1 MQVCIHTRKWTRLNA
16 NDQREPGDNPKYLQV
31 YQQAYC
37 LTLGEKKIANNFRT
51 SIFHQHTTFFF
62 FACKTRLPQLQRACR
77 AQSQQ
82 KASNA
87 PSPEH
92 KPTDQGVGLKV
103 RQLATQRGQKQLLQA
118 MPFNQ
123 PTHRILQQD
132 KSSFPFTSLHKEPS
146 SRNDVS
152 PLPALP

>member
-1 MQVCIHTRKWTRLNA
+1 MQVCINTRKWTQLNG

-37 LTLGEKKIANNFRT
+37 LTLGEKKKLQFQNI
-51 SIFHQHTTFFF
+51 IFHQHTTFFF
-62 FACKTRLPQLQRACR
+62 FACETRLPQLQRACR

-82 KASNA
+82 NA

-92 KPTDQGVGLKV
+92 NPTEQGAGLKA
-103 RQLATQRGQKQLLQA
+103 RQLATQQQGQKRGSRQSHSAYTQHFFLARHTFL
-118 MPFNQ
+118 PL
-123 PTHRILQQD
+123 H
-132 KSSFPFTSLHKEPS
+132 FTKKAPS
-146 SRNDVS
+146 SRNDAS